1 MEDLK
6 TSLLHFS
13 FVIIYIIHTMLVS
26 LKNHLDYV
34 KDNIFECFLKSI
46 IDFYY
51 LKKKTIMMKR
61 LRLQENIIKDI

>member
-13 FVIIYIIHTMLVS
+13 FVIIYIIHTMLVL

-34 KDNIFECFLKSI
+34 KDNIFECFLKRI

-51 LKKKTIMMKR
+51 LKKNYND
-61 LRLQENIIKDI
+61 ENPKARRKHN